1 MTKEELK
8 NAVQFTIDDAK
19 PKEIDIYAL
28 VGDIYYKLD
37 VLANSQTE
45 LIHLFTSGIKKSILD
60 NDKYQIIPYSTS
72 DERKNCYYEYDIPE
86 EPAEIQTMRA
96 VVGAQDVEPYRID
109 NDGCLKDI
117 DALYVVLSYQNEVVV
132 LYKNLSQLDFVD
144 VHQRFLLVKH
154 SDHQLTKL
162 DKDYLRIS
170 SSFQMIRTSLGTVIL
185 DITPLEKSEGFGQV
199 IANEVRSRIN
209 DIDSIGL
216 IEDMEVFKSYIDNL
230 PSRKALLQ
238 LKNSQVIK
246 KNIGADAII
255 NFINSHPNIK
265 KLFTPNGDGTK
276 LAPSSKAETKRII
289 KLLNDDYVISE
300 LTQSE
305 YETLA
310 KDIMS

>member
-300 LTQSE
+300 LTKSE

-310 KDIMS
+310 KNIMS

>member
-265 KLFTPNGDGTK
+265 KLFTPNGDGAK